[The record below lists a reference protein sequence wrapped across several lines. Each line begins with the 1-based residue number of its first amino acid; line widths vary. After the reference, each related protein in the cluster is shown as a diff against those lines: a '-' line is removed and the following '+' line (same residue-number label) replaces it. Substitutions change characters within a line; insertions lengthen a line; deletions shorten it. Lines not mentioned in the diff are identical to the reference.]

1 MFGEHFYHK
10 TIRNT
15 VIAFGTIFNNIN
27 IKRLD
32 SSGNPLQNIRVP
44 LSYSPKEK
52 FLARLDAQQ
61 DLTGDDSKVAITL
74 PRMSFEITGYT
85 YDASRKLNKNQKMA
99 KVKTSGDT
107 EKLNTQYVPV
117 PYDISFQLNVFT
129 ATQDDGLQIL
139 EQILP
144 VFQPHYNL
152 SIKLVPSMGET
163 KDVPIVLT
171 NIDYED
177 SYEGDFATRRAI
189 IYTLQFTAK
198 TFLYGPV
205 TESKIIKKAN
215 VDYYTSVDTAKAP
228 REVRYQA
235 TPTSLQD
242 RDGVVVTTLSA
253 ATDTN
258 DNLIAVA
265 DASGITKFDSIY
277 IDNELIRVQKISG
290 NNLTVLRAY
299 EGTTAAAHTNG
310 SSVFL
315 VNQADADLLDGFDD
329 FGFGELKAE
338 FTDMKKKN
346 FVSGNDEAI

>member
-1 MFGEHFYHK
+1 MLGTYSYHEIFRK
-10 TIRNT
+10 TI
-15 VIAFGTIFNNIN
+15 VAFGTLFNNIELRRQDEVM
-27 IKRLD
+27 K
-32 SSGNPLQNIRVP
+32 VP
-44 LSYSPKEK
+44 LAYGPKDK
-52 FLARLDAQQ
+52 FLARLDQVPDPTNKRVQ
-61 DLTGDDSKVAITL
+61 ITL
-74 PRMSFEITGYT
+74 PRIGFEITGVN
-85 YDASRKLNKNQKMA
+85 YDSARKVSPTQKIKVASTSTKNKNVFM
-99 KVKTSGDT
+99 
-107 EKLNTQYVPV
+107 PV
-117 PYDISFQLNVFT
+117 PYNIGFELAIISKNQE
-129 ATQDDGLQIL
+129 DGLQIL

-152 SIKLVPSMGET
+152 AVKLLPEMSEIRDIPV
-163 KDVPIVLT
+163 VLN

-189 IYTLQFTAK
+189 IYTLTFTAK
-198 TFLYGPV
+198 TYLYGPV
-205 TESKIIKKAN
+205 TESKTIKKAN
-215 VDYYTSVDTAKAP
+215 VEYYTNTDVNKAP

-265 DASGITKFDSIY
+265 DASGIAKSDNIY

>member
-1 MFGEHFYHK
+1 MK
-10 TIRNT
+10 
-15 VIAFGTIFNNIN
+15 
-27 IKRLD
+27 
-32 SSGNPLQNIRVP
+32 VP
-44 LSYSPKEK
+44 LAYGPKDK
-52 FLARLDAQQ
+52 FLARLDQVPDPTNKRVQ
-61 DLTGDDSKVAITL
+61 ITL
-74 PRMSFEITGYT
+74 PRIGFEITGVN
-85 YDASRKLNKNQKMA
+85 YDPARKVSPTQKIKVASTSTKNKNVFM
-99 KVKTSGDT
+99 
-107 EKLNTQYVPV
+107 PV
-117 PYDISFQLNVFT
+117 PYNIGFELAIISKNQE
-129 ATQDDGLQIL
+129 DGLQIL

-152 SIKLVPSMGET
+152 AVKLLPEMSEIR
-163 KDVPIVLT
+163 DIPIVLN

-177 SYEGDFATRRAI
+177 SYEGDFASRRAI
-189 IYTLQFTAK
+189 IYTLTFTAK
-198 TFLYGPV
+198 TYLYGPV
-205 TESKIIKKAN
+205 TEPKTIKKAN
-215 VDYYTSVDTAKAP
+215 VEYYTSTDVNKAP

-242 RDGVVVTTLSA
+242 RDGVVLTTLTS

-277 IDNELIRVQKISG
+277 IDSELIRVQKISG

-315 VNQADADLLDGFDD
+315 VNQADADLLDSDDD
-329 FGFGELKAE
+329 FGFGEMTSS
-338 FTDMKKKN
+338 FSDNKKKN